1 MKGHNVEFFNQRDEG
16 YGFVSLAFQKR
27 RTSLAIYFSCDGID
41 GNVGIRNGRNSSSFK
56 LRIIC
61 IKQGF
66 GLHAL
71 LINEEWVSV
80 VFFECNKQFYLKSLK
95 SHVLQILIHL

>member
-1 MKGHNVEFFNQRDEG
+1 MIYIE
-16 YGFVSLAFQKR
+16 
-27 RTSLAIYFSCDGID
+27 AIFMLGET
-41 GNVGIRNGRNSSSFK
+41 VRV
-56 LRIIC
+56 IC
-61 IKQGF
+61 IKHGF

>member
-1 MKGHNVEFFNQRDEG
+1 MLGETVR
-16 YGFVSLAFQKR
+16 V
-27 RTSLAIYFSCDGID
+27 
-41 GNVGIRNGRNSSSFK
+41 
-56 LRIIC
+56 IC